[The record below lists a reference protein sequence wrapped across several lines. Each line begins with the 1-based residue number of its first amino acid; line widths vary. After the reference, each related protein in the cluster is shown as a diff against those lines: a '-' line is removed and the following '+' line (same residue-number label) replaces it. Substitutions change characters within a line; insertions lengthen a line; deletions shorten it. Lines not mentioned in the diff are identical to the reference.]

1 MLMVSVAL
9 NTNGHWCF
17 DHNGAN
23 DTAMAVSYRSV
34 TAHLCNAIDVA
45 FLVPCGG
52 NGLGN
57 ALHSI
62 SQAGY
67 AWALVNI
74 LPQLVSSHL

>member
-1 MLMVSVAL
+1 MVSVAL

-45 FLVPCGG
+45 FWFRVEGMG
-52 NGLGN
+52 WVTRYIQFHRLGMPGRW
-57 ALHSI
+57 SI
-62 SQAGY
+62 SCR
-67 AWALVNI
+67 N
-74 LPQLVSSHL
+74 

>member
-1 MLMVSVAL
+1 MVSVAL

-23 DTAMAVSYRSV
+23 DIAMAVSYRSV
-34 TAHLCNAIDVA
+34 TAHLCNAIDVP
-45 FLVPCGG
+45 FLVPCVG
-52 NGLGN
+52 NGPGN